1 MIKETQTEQFT
12 KHDQGKIMP
21 SLVEPSFIL
30 GVASVATYGAK
41 KYDVDNWKKCSE
53 IRRYKDAF
61 LRHWLAYQNGE
72 FIDGESGMYHLD
84 HAAWNLM
91 ALRYFELGDKV
102 VPDVECVIG
111 EPIQDINCE
120 TIKDIKKAILK
131 AETDS
136 MMMTAGCFQ
145 ASVCEPTKQYSI
157 EKHSPDEIK
166 LNGVVMKIPNN
177 IKKAGTDYF
186 IYEDKLLQHY
196 YISDTKTDDI
206 LIGGFHYG
214 LIPEDFKAIN
224 NIEDDE
230 AKAIAGINEH
240 SIYHRFH
247 RPIADPR
254 GLVYSKKTNS
264 WCDIYMTDHMYNTFG
279 YSRSEGHFLAG
290 VEDKGRKLP
299 LEYSDFKYKDFE
311 ELAKKH
317 NKRMMR
323 KKEFQ
328 IFMDGVK
335 ENDSAGDE
343 CDGTIHFTQDFT
355 SKYGIIQATG
365 HEWVWSSDKYDDNSA
380 VILGGARG
388 HGTSAGSRASHWNLY
403 VWNSSWDI
411 GCRFACDH
419 MTPEQ
424 MSESEF
430 E

>member
-1 MIKETQTEQFT
+1 MTQHLEQFT

-41 KYDVDNWKKCSE
+41 KYDVDNWKKCDE
-53 IRRYKDAF
+53 PRRYKDAF

-72 FIDGESGMYHLD
+72 FMDGESGMYHLD

-91 ALRYFELGDKV
+91 ALRYFELGDKI
-102 VPDVECVIG
+102 VPDVKYVIG
-111 EPIQDINCE
+111 EPIQDLENTNIPVNS
-120 TIKDIKKAILK
+120 ILL
-131 AETDS
+131 
-136 MMMTAGCFQ
+136 
-145 ASVCEPTKQYSI
+145 KQHSI
-157 EKHSPDEIK
+157 VKHSPDEIK
-166 LNGVVMKIPNN
+166 LNGVAMKIPNN

-240 SIYHRFH
+240 SIYHRSH

-254 GLVYSKKTNS
+254 GMAYSKKTNS
-264 WCDIYMTDHMYNTFG
+264 WCDIYMADDKYDDFG
-279 YSRSEGHFLAG
+279 YSRSQGHFLTG
-290 VEDKGRKLP
+290 DEDEGRRLP
-299 LEYSDFKYKDFE
+299 TGYKEFKYKDFE

-365 HEWVWSSDKYDDNSA
+365 HQWVWSSDKYDDNSA
-380 VILGGARG
+380 VLLGGDRDDEAD
-388 HGTSAGSRASHWNLY
+388 AGSRASYWHRY
-403 VWNSSWDI
+403 GWNSNWNI
-411 GCRFACDH
+411 GCRFACEH

-430 E
+430 K